1 MRRLAASAGLLPNK
15 MLLSLVS
22 SLSDDRLR
30 RDDLSR
36 GVTLKIDFREILE
49 GDNFE
54 GWFQSSKVFF
64 PSSDRSNKLVRFEG
78 SEKCFEVELQ
88 IKNKFYS

>member
-1 MRRLAASAGLLPNK
+1 MRRLAASAGLFPNK

-36 GVTLKIDFREILE
+36 GVTLKIDFREILD

-54 GWFQSSKVFF
+54 GWFQSSKVFL
-64 PSSDRSNKLVRFEG
+64 PSSDRSNKLVRFE
-78 SEKCFEVELQ
+78 VELQ
-88 IKNKFYS
+88 IKNKLYS

>member
-1 MRRLAASAGLLPNK
+1 MRRFAASAGLLPNK

-54 GWFQSSKVFF
+54 GWFQSSKVFL
-64 PSSDRSNKLVRFEG
+64 PSSDRSNKLVRFEKG
-78 SEKCFEVELQ
+78 FEVELQ
-88 IKNKFYS
+88 IENKFYS

>member
-1 MRRLAASAGLLPNK
+1 MRRLAASAGLFPNK

-36 GVTLKIDFREILE
+36 GVTLKIDFREILD

-64 PSSDRSNKLVRFEG
+64 PSSDRSNKLVRFE
-78 SEKCFEVELQ
+78 VELQ

>member
-36 GVTLKIDFREILE
+36 GVTLKIDFREILD

-54 GWFQSSKVFF
+54 GWFQSSKVFL
-64 PSSDRSNKLVRFEG
+64 PSSDRSNKLVRFE
-78 SEKCFEVELQ
+78 VELQ
-88 IKNKFYS
+88 IKNTFYS

>member
-1 MRRLAASAGLLPNK
+1 MRRFAASAGLLPNK

-36 GVTLKIDFREILE
+36 GVTLKIDFREILD

-54 GWFQSSKVFF
+54 GWFQSSKVFL
-64 PSSDRSNKLVRFEG
+64 PSSDRSNKLVRFE
-78 SEKCFEVELQ
+78 VELQ
-88 IKNKFYS
+88 IKNTFYS